1 MLETMTGLGAG
12 FGKYNITEEKMARKP
27 LTDSPAA
34 SGESI
39 LREMCALARYF
50 GRQRWIACVVVV
62 LGLAAAL
69 AEAASIAVVVM
80 FMFTLLGQD
89 QQATAVEAP
98 LGRLYEQVEDLVGGD
113 TRLIAATLLGL
124 ILINAIVVY
133 ANNVLQAVIFNR
145 VAERMRDLIHDRFVH
160 VGYAYLQSRDQGDLV
175 QTIST
180 ASWTAA
186 EAFPSLARIVVNLC
200 AMVIFGAGLFA
211 LSWIIGLTA
220 VAGAGASFALLQ
232 VISPPV
238 KRLGQK
244 MLQANQVLAD
254 RMLAALHGMRT
265 LRVFALESYAL
276 RAFGSASS
284 RVRRLAI
291 RKETVQSF
299 AEPIGR
305 MSGLGTL
312 ILIVVVAGR
321 SGIDVP
327 TVVASLL
334 LLFRVQ
340 PYLQQAEAHRV
351 ALAGMAAS
359 LADVRRTLDRHD
371 KPWPRQ
377 GLRHFEGLKREL
389 RFENVTFSHGPHQ
402 KASLESRSFAIRAG
416 QTTVLAGPSGS
427 GKTTALNLILRL
439 YEPESGRITADGED
453 VAEFTRESWL
463 RKFSLAGQDV
473 ELLAGSILQNLR
485 FGRARA
491 TQAEVEEVCDLVEIL
506 DDLKA
511 LPDGLNTRVDAAG
524 LNFSGGQRQRL
535 GLARALLSD
544 PDILLLDEAMS
555 AIEPDRE
562 DRIRCRI
569 AARLAGRT
577 IVVVSHRIV
586 EPRPNED
593 FVRIG

>member
-1 MLETMTGLGAG
+1 MV
-12 FGKYNITEEKMARKP
+12 TEP

-34 SGESI
+34 GGESV
-39 LREMCALARYF
+39 LREMRALARYF

-89 QQATAVEAP
+89 QQADAVEAP
-98 LGRLYEQVEDLVGGD
+98 LGRLYAHVESLVDGD
-113 TRLIAATLLGL
+113 ARLIAAALLGL
-124 ILINAIVVY
+124 ILLNATIVY
-133 ANNVLQAVIFNR
+133 ANNVLQAVILNR

-160 VGYAYLQSRDQGDLV
+160 VGYAYLQRRDQGDLV
-175 QTIST
+175 QTLST
-180 ASWTAA
+180 ESWTAA
-186 EAFPSLARIVVNLC
+186 EAFLSLARIVVNLC
-200 AMVIFGAGLFA
+200 AVAILGAGLFA
-211 LSWIIGLTA
+211 LSWIIGLTV
-220 VAGAGASFALLQ
+220 VAGAGASFALLRQ
-232 VISPPV
+232 ISRPV

-244 MLQANQVLAD
+244 LLQANQVLAD
-254 RMLAALHGMRT
+254 RMLVALHGMRT

-284 RVRRLAI
+284 RVRRLVI

-299 AEPIGR
+299 AEPISR

-321 SGIDVP
+321 SGVDLP
-327 TVVASLL
+327 TIVASLL
-334 LLFRVQ
+334 LLFRLQ

-377 GLRHFEGLKREL
+377 GWRRFEGLEREL
-389 RFENVTFSHGPHQ
+389 RFENVTFAHGRHQ
-402 KASLESRSFAIRAG
+402 KACIEGQSFTIRAG
-416 QTTVLAGPSGS
+416 QTTILAGPSGS
-427 GKTTALNLILRL
+427 GKTTVLNLILRL

-453 VAEFTRESWL
+453 IAEFTRESWL
-463 RKFSLAGQDV
+463 HKFSLAGQDI
-473 ELLAGSILQNLR
+473 ELLAGSILQNIR

-511 LPDGLNTRVDAAG
+511 LPNGLHTRVDAAG

-535 GLARALLSD
+535 GLARALLSN

-562 DRIRCRI
+562 DRIRRRI

-577 IVVVSHRIV
+577 IIVVSHRIV
-586 EPRPNED
+586 EPRFDED
-593 FVRIG
+593 LVRIG